1 MKFQHFCLIFTAFT
15 MTSCSLSSHLTD
27 HDYSYNTN
35 FKKFR
40 YYNFVKCHNDTT
52 EICDEIQATIQ
63 KQMEIRG
70 YKFDPKK
77 AEIYIGFNLI
87 ANKVKFK
94 TFEQPSM
101 AHWINNK
108 DVEEIYKTEKF
119 NFHDGMIMIS
129 IIEAKNNSLI
139 WRGYSTDIS
148 NRRKEN
154 YNMNYYYSNAV
165 RNIFK
170 EYTLFASK

>member
-1 MKFQHFCLIFTAFT
+1 MKIQSTFLIILVFTI
-15 MTSCSLSSHLTD
+15 TSCSLSSHLTD

-35 FKKFR
+35 FKQFR
-40 YYNFVKCHNDTT
+40 YYNFVKCDNDTT

-77 AEIYIGFNLI
+77 ADIYIGYNLI
-87 ANKVKFK
+87 PNRVLYKA
-94 TFEQPSM
+94 FEQPSM
-101 AHWINNK
+101 ASWINNK
-108 DVEEIYKTEKF
+108 ENDEVYKREKF
-119 NFHDGMIMIS
+119 NFGDGMIMIS

-139 WRGYSTDIS
+139 WRGFSTDIS
-148 NRRKEN
+148 KKRKEN